1 MSVKKILTA
10 SLLTGALICN
20 SAMTSAQ
27 DRETV
32 YQVALIQSL
41 TMGYFDG
48 SITVKDLKMHGD
60 TGLGTF
66 EGLDGEMIVLDG
78 VVYRANQNCKINV
91 VKDKVTVP
99 FSNVTFFDKDFAVD
113 LKNIQSKNQLEE
125 SFNKILR
132 DRNTENSFYMI
143 KLHGNFD
150 EILVRS
156 ELGQQK
162 PYPTLVDA
170 LKNTQK
176 EFSFKNISGTI
187 VGLYCPDF
195 MNSLNSTGWHFHF
208 ISDDRKI
215 GGHVL
220 DLNLENGEAQFDR
233 TDNFSMILPAKEN
246 FHDLNFNQD
255 LKEDIRKAE
264 QDSMQK

>member
-1 MSVKKILTA
+1 
-10 SLLTGALICN
+10 
-20 SAMTSAQ
+20 
-27 DRETV
+27 
-32 YQVALIQSL
+32 
-41 TMGYFDG
+41 
-48 SITVKDLKMHGD
+48 
-60 TGLGTF
+60 
-66 EGLDGEMIVLDG
+66 
-78 VVYRANQNCKINV
+78 
-91 VKDKVTVP
+91 
-99 FSNVTFFDKDFAVD
+99 
-113 LKNIQSKNQLEE
+113 
-125 SFNKILR
+125 
-132 DRNTENSFYMI
+132 MI